1 MSSTREIL
9 DSNDEA
15 FAENRERGLQL
26 LELRTVRHLQEPIDL
41 HWSITTRTQW
51 VRSTADSH
59 RNKSTL
65 HRLSFA

>member
-41 HWSITTRTQW
+41 LR
-51 VRSTADSH
+51 
-59 RNKSTL
+59 
-65 HRLSFA
+65 